1 MTIQLFPAKKGQSRE
16 VITPSQTDV
25 LPRRIAASAVDL
37 GSVLLIW
44 GLVLYRLMVR
54 FQISN
59 RSSEGRPIYSDFQRG
74 QLEAIDDGLNFGTT
88 FGDYY
93 YSLHG
98 RGLVLSALCLLIFSL
113 IAWVL
118 IPANTGWS
126 LGHRA
131 LNLRVT
137 DLQGR
142 KPPLDSYLRRY
153 LVGILDLFPFVV
165 PGLLGWVI
173 ASRNERRQRIGDLTA
188 DTVVIDAADAVIFEG
203 PEVTT
208 TVIRGADKDSAAK
221 GVVVASNRG
230 TTDMPAPPGSDDLI
244 SVDLDRALTGI
255 GSSDFPV
262 LDLEETASVPI
273 VESDTLT
280 PDPVPS
286 PGTLGSF
293 VGSITD
299 HEIEVVSDRDDP
311 LPQSTYASEWH
322 FPESADAP
330 VWTPDS
336 TTNRGPSPA
345 ASESRSHKRDVKV
358 PSASEA
364 AAAALSAGLGKPVWN
379 EEWSAWLYWD
389 SNGKRWLRHDEAK
402 GWVPI
407 EDTQSV

>member
-1 MTIQLFPAKKGQSRE
+1 M
-16 VITPSQTDV
+16 ITPSQTDV

-44 GLVLYRLMVR
+44 GIVLYRLAVR

-59 RSSEGRPIYSDFQRG
+59 RSPEGRPIYSEFQRR
-74 QLEAIDDGLNFGTT
+74 QLEAIDEGLNFGTT
-88 FGDYY
+88 IGDYY

-98 RGLVLSALCLLIFSL
+98 RGLVLSALSLLIFSL

-137 DLQGR
+137 DLHGQ

-153 LVGILDLFPFVV
+153 LVGVVDLFPFVV

-188 DTVVIDAADAVIFEG
+188 DTVVVDAADAVIFEG

-230 TTDMPAPPGSDDLI
+230 ITDAPAPPESDDLI

-255 GSSDFPV
+255 GSADFPV

-273 VESDTLT
+273 VGSDALT

-286 PGTLGSF
+286 PATSSGLSEST
-293 VGSITD
+293 TD
-299 HEIEVVSDRDDP
+299 HEIEVITDRDDP

-345 ASESRSHKRDVKV
+345 ATESPSEKREAD
-358 PSASEA
+358 ASTSTA
-364 AAAALSAGLGKPVWN
+364 AASALSAGLGKPVWN

-389 SNGKRWLRHDEAK
+389 ANGKRWLRHDEAK